1 MIMRKHVIDRLPQD
15 AADNECPWLD
25 LMYIACVEVTS
36 EDKSH
41 PIESALLTETG
52 AGWRASH
59 PGEQVIRLLFDRP
72 QQIRFIKLLF
82 VEDEIARTQEYVL
95 RWSHNEGMP
104 YQEILRQQYNFSP
117 PDTIRE
123 SEVHAVGLD
132 GLTALEL
139 SIVPDISGGDACA
152 SLACLRLA

>member
-1 MIMRKHVIDRLPQD
+1 MRKHVIDRLPQD
-15 AADNECPWLD
+15 AAGDKRRWLD
-25 LMYIACVEVTS
+25 LAHIACVEVTS
-36 EDKSH
+36 EDESH

-52 AGWRASH
+52 VGWRASH
-59 PGEQVIRLLFDRP
+59 LGEQVIRLLFDRP
-72 QQIRFIKLLF
+72 QRIRFIKLLF
-82 VEDEIARTQEYVL
+82 VEDERARTQEYVL
-95 RWSHNEGMP
+95 RWSRDEGMP

-123 SEVHAVGLD
+123 SEVHAVDLD
-132 GLTALEL
+132 GITALEL